1 MSVAEEVLSKEEI
14 QRYSRHLVLPEF
26 GIEGQRKLKA
36 SRVLVVGAGGLGSPA
51 GLYLAAAG
59 IGTIGL
65 ADFDV
70 VDLSNLQR
78 QIIHTTADVGRS
90 KLQSAKESIVALN
103 PHVNVKLHEGRLTS
117 GNAMDILREY
127 DIVVDG
133 TDNFPTRYLV
143 SDAAV
148 LLGKP
153 YVYGSIFRFDG
164 QVSVFDAS
172 AGPCY
177 RCLYPAPPPPGMV
190 PGCAEGGVLGVL
202 PGIIGSMQ
210 ALEAIKLITAIG
222 QPLIGR
228 LLLFDAL
235 QMTART
241 LTLHKDPQCLLCG
254 PAPTIK
260 ELIDYEE
267 FCGGGLP
274 LSQHATS
281 SSDITAEELKS
292 RLDNG
297 EKVFLLD
304 VREPFEYQLANI
316 GGYLIPLNQLPTRL
330 GELDPSREIIV
341 HCKLGGRSAKA
352 AEILL
357 EHGFTH
363 VRNLAG
369 GIDSWAQQ
377 IDPAM
382 QRY

>member
-26 GIEGQRKLKA
+26 GLEGQRKLKA
-36 SRVLVVGAGGLGSPA
+36 SRVLIVGAGGLGSPA

-78 QIIHTTADVGRS
+78 QIIHTTSDVGRS
-90 KLQSAKESIVALN
+90 KLQSAKESLLALN

-117 GNAMDILREY
+117 ANAMDILRGY

-164 QVSVFDAS
+164 QVSVFDAT

-190 PGCAEGGVLGVL
+190 PSCAEGGVLGVL

-241 LTLHKDPQCLLCG
+241 LTLQKDLRCLLCG
-254 PAPTIK
+254 PAPTIT

-267 FCGGGLP
+267 FCGGGSSSP
-274 LSQHATS
+274 QHATS

-297 EKVFLLD
+297 EKLFLLD
-304 VREPFEYQLANI
+304 VREPHEHDIANL

-330 GELDPSREIIV
+330 GELDPSSEIIV

-357 EHGFTH
+357 EHGFTR

-369 GIDSWAQQ
+369 GIDRWAEKV
-377 IDPAM
+377 DPAM
-382 QRY
+382 PRY